1 MTDWEGSS
9 DAANNLHYSE
19 GQRRHV
25 TIAVPKRDSEPPQKR
40 NGLPP
45 EILEIIWPALQVG
58 GLSGMSLSSIRYIE
72 LYEDSSLSSNWFEL
86 FARDSILYE
95 TAANLQYKAYLEC

>member
-1 MTDWEGSS
+1 M
-9 DAANNLHYSE
+9 
-19 GQRRHV
+19 QP
-25 TIAVPKRDSEPPQKR
+25 TICTTQKVKGDMSQSQSPKRDSEPPQKR

-72 LYEDSSLSSNWFEL
+72 LYEDMV
-86 FARDSILYE
+86 
-95 TAANLQYKAYLEC
+95 